1 MRDMRDTLR
10 ATFGRVLGL
19 ENRRKTLR
27 KGTLDHLQD
36 FPRTVTIYLPPGY
49 ERGEARYPTLYMQ
62 DGQNLFEP
70 ERAFIPGQH
79 WRLNEAADLAIN
91 DLTAK
96 PMIIVGVDH
105 AGPERID
112 EYTPTRD
119 ESRNAGGK
127 AGDYGKFLI
136 DELKPVIDSRYRTL
150 PDDTAA
156 GGSSLGGLVSLYLGL
171 TRPDVFHRIAAMSAS
186 VWWGGKSILEFVD
199 RFEGQRPR
207 MWVDVGGREGKD
219 TLRDARALRDRLR
232 AKGWSEADLGYLEEP
247 RADHSER
254 AWARRARRVLEF
266 LFPTR

>member
-10 ATFGRVLGL
+10 ATFGRVLRL
-19 ENRRKTLR
+19 ENRRKAPR
-27 KGTLDHLQD
+27 AGALDHLQD
-36 FPRTVTIYLPPGY
+36 FSRPVTVYLPPGY
-49 ERGEARYPTLYMQ
+49 ERGETRYPVLYMQ

-79 WRLNEAADLAIN
+79 WRLNEAADFAIN
-91 DLTAK
+91 ELTAE

-105 AGPERID
+105 AGPGRID

-119 ESRNAGGK
+119 ASRNAGGK
-127 AGDYGKFLI
+127 AGGYAKLLI

-186 VWWGGKSILEFVD
+186 VWWGGRSILEFVD
-199 RFEGQRPR
+199 RFQGPHPR
-207 MWVDVGGREGKD
+207 LWVDVGGREGKD

-232 AKGWSEADLGYLEEP
+232 AKGWSDADLGYLEEP

-254 AWARRARRVLEF
+254 AWARRARRMLEF
-266 LFPTR
+266 LFPPR